1 MRHAP
6 IPLPGSWLTR
16 HDILITAI
24 AIATGLVLAVL
35 AHQLL
40 LVLTIPALWIYAR
53 AVWAYPLLALLAY
66 VFLIPSEN
74 LGIIAGN
81 LTVIKVVGGLGAGL
95 VMARMVLQGERWRIP
110 WLAAPTL
117 AFIAVSAGS
126 WLAAGRPSFGQQLLL
141 TLLMVTAGTFVLG
154 QTIRTPRDLRLVL
167 IALALASAFYGFL
180 YTVAIARSGILT
192 PANCNILNAIR
203 KQMIIG
209 DPNYL
214 CIPLV
219 SGVLASLYLAL
230 DEQRVAMRGIWMGAL
245 ALASMGTV
253 MTFSRTGLLLLIP
266 GLLILGF
273 LFVRT
278 GRARLLLGITLFLIG
293 MGITLVAIRP
303 LACQYAFLARLTGPL
318 AGAPTPTLTGR
329 ASPPATPAPT
339 TPPLAGAPT
348 PTLTGSEVSLLG
360 RLWAVQAGLAMWRDH
375 PLLGVGLGQFQ
386 FFYARY
392 RPPTAVV
399 FERLVA
405 HNSTISVLA
414 ESGIFAFLSYVGLQI
429 MALIMGVRLV
439 RRAPPHLRRMSI
451 TVLAILLVVLA
462 AGGALD
468 THYTKMTWLG
478 FLLVW
483 RASEAEERAS

>member
-180 YTVAIARSGILT
+180 YTVVIARSGILT
-192 PANCNILNAIR
+192 PASCDIREAIL

-219 SGVLASLYLAL
+219 SGALASLYLAL
-230 DEQRVAMRGIWMGAL
+230 DEQRVAMRGIWIGAL

-253 MTFSRTGLLLLIP
+253 MTFSRMGLLLLIP

-293 MGITLVAIRP
+293 MGVTLVAIRP
-303 LACQYAFLARLTGPL
+303 LACRYAFLARLIG
-318 AGAPTPTLTGR
+318 
-329 ASPPATPAPT
+329 
-339 TPPLAGAPT
+339 PLAGAPT
-348 PTLTGSEVSLLG
+348 PTLTGSEVSLLALQG